1 MCHRQSP
8 ERKILKSLG
17 HLILLHWDCMGQ
29 KNFWR
34 RKKNVVGL
42 VAYLHQPLHALD
54 TWGLKKV
61 ETWVFTP
68 SSALKRHLLLVLAS
82 LSWDSVSLSILQ
94 LRNGVNQ
101 DIPSLCRS
109 CCKKTGPVSTT
120 NSICKALILSQELC
134 FKWES
139 WRQKDPILPLTSS
152 VLSVMTYSRVISH
165 WELWVVQKTGPW
177 VVRMIGEIQEGFLE
191 EVAPVLSW
199 PRTVNILGRNE
210 AWCERCPFS
219 KWISLIA
226 P

>member
-1 MCHRQSP
+1 MWLVGSHIYINHSM
-8 ERKILKSLG
+8 
-17 HLILLHWDCMGQ
+17 HLIHGD
-29 KNFWR
+29 WR
-34 RKKNVVGL
+34 
-42 VAYLHQPLHALD
+42 
-54 TWGLKKV
+54 KV

-68 SSALKRHLLLVLAS
+68 SSTLKRHLLLVLAS
-82 LSWDSVSLSILQ
+82 LPWDSVSPSILQ

-101 DIPSLCRS
+101 AIPSLCRS

-139 WRQKDPILPLTSS
+139 WRRKDPILPLTTS
-152 VLSVMTYSRVISH
+152 VLSVMTHSRVISH

-177 VVRMIGEIQEGFLE
+177 VVRMTGEIQEGFLE
-191 EVAPVLSW
+191 DVAPVLSW
-199 PRTVNILGRNE
+199 PRTKDHILGRNE

-219 KWISLIA
+219 KWIPLIA